1 MSPADPAAVPLTT
14 RAARAFAAYVGG
26 DGSLMPE
33 LVEDLTPLLWHV
45 ARSQGLTQSSAEDVV
60 QQTWLRLVESADRIH
75 DPQSVVKWLMTTTRR
90 ESWRMSR
97 SGRGVDLHA
106 DLADLA
112 DVSGAAETL
121 PVNAVPE
128 AVIQADEQAVL
139 WRHVERLSQRCR
151 HLLRVIA
158 FADRPDYA
166 TIADALGM
174 PVGSIGPTRGRCLAA
189 LRSSLLLDPAYE
201 TGEPS

>member
-1 MSPADPAAVPLTT
+1 MSPADPDAAPLTT

-26 DGSLMPE
+26 DGSLMPG

-45 ARSQGLTQSSAEDVV
+45 ARSQGLPQSSAEDVV

-90 ESWRMSR
+90 EAWRMSR
-97 SGRGVDLHA
+97 SGRGIDLHA
-106 DLADLA
+106 DLAE
-112 DVSGAAETL
+112 VPGTSETL
-121 PVNAVPE
+121 TGHAVPE
-128 AVIQADEQAVL
+128 AVIEADEQAVL
-139 WRHVERLSQRCR
+139 WSHVERLSERCR

-158 FADRPDYA
+158 FAERPDYA

-174 PVGSIGPTRGRCLAA
+174 PVGSIGPTRGRCLAS

-201 TGEPS
+201 TGELS